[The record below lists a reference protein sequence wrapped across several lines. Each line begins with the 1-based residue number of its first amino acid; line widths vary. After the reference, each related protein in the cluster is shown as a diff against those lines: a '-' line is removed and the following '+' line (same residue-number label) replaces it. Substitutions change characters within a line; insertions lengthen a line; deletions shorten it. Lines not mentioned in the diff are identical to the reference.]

1 MKTPLSALTT
11 HHSLLTTRHNGTG
24 RTLSCS
30 RRPLRLLTYLAPN
43 LFWFYQFVSRHLAKK
58 LRYPMEIS
66 VGSDYAQL
74 REQAD
79 IAFICGLPYV
89 EHTLL
94 DDPHFEPLVAPV
106 LSGDRYCGKP
116 IYFSDVI
123 VHRDSPLRCFADLRG
138 RSWAYNEP
146 QSQSGYGIVR
156 YHLVQKGETN
166 GYFSRCIE
174 AGYHERAISMVN
186 SGEVDASAIDSHV
199 LALVVRDKPAIAGRL
214 RVVDTFGP
222 SPIQPIVA
230 GNHLSHSLKS
240 EVKTALLEMGDDPMT
255 KPELARALVKRF
267 EPVSDS
273 TYDDIRQMQAVAEA
287 AQFLT
292 IR

>member
-1 MKTPLSALTT
+1 MKTLYQM
-11 HHSLLTTRHNGTG
+11 TTRNGTG
-24 RTLSCS
+24 RTLSRS
-30 RRPLRLLTYLAPN
+30 RRPLRLITYLAPN

-58 LRYPMEIS
+58 LRYPTEIS

-74 REQAD
+74 RERAD

-94 DDPHFEPLVAPV
+94 GDRHFEPLVAPV
-106 LSGDRYCGKP
+106 LIPDRYGGKP

-123 VHRDSPLRCFADLRG
+123 VRTDSPFRCFADLRG

-166 GYFSRCIE
+166 GYFSRVIE
-174 AGYHERAISMVN
+174 AGYHERAITMVN

-199 LALVVRDKPAIAGRL
+199 LGLVVHDKPTIAGNL
-214 RVVDTFGP
+214 RVIDTFGP

-240 EVKTALLEMGDDPMT
+240 EVKKVLLEMGDDPLA
-255 KPELARALVKRF
+255 KPELARVLIKRF

-273 TYDDIRQMQAVAEA
+273 TYDDIRRMQAVAEA

-292 IR
+292 IQ

>member
-1 MKTPLSALTT
+1 MK
-11 HHSLLTTRHNGTG
+11 SLFQMTTRNRTG
-24 RTLSCS
+24 RILSRS
-30 RRPLRLLTYLAPN
+30 RRPLRLITYLAPN

-58 LRYPMEIS
+58 LRYPTEIS

-74 REQAD
+74 RERAD

-89 EHTLL
+89 EHTLPGN
-94 DDPHFEPLVAPV
+94 PHFEPLVAPV
-106 LSGDRYCGKP
+106 LTGDRYGGKP

-123 VHRDSPLRCFADLRG
+123 VHRDSPFRCFADLRG
-138 RSWAYNEP
+138 RSWVYNEP

-156 YHLVQKGETN
+156 YYLVQKGETN
-166 GYFSRCIE
+166 GYFSRVIA
-174 AGYHERAISMVN
+174 AGYHERAITMVH

-199 LALVVRDKPAIAGRL
+199 LALVVREKPTVASRL
-214 RVVDTFGP
+214 RIIDAFGP

-240 EVKTALLEMGDDPMT
+240 EVKKVLLEMADDPMT

-267 EPVSDS
+267 EPVSNS
-273 TYDDIRQMQAVAEA
+273 TYDDIRRMQAVAEA

>member
-1 MKTPLSALTT
+1 
-11 HHSLLTTRHNGTG
+11 
-24 RTLSCS
+24 
-30 RRPLRLLTYLAPN
+30 
-43 LFWFYQFVSRHLAKK
+43 
-58 LRYPMEIS
+58 MEIS
-66 VGSDYAQL
+66 IGSDYTQL
-74 REQAD
+74 RQRAD

-94 DDPHFEPLVAPV
+94 GDPHFEPLVAPV
-106 LSGDRYCGKP
+106 LSPDRYRGKP

-123 VHRDSPLRCFADLRG
+123 VHRDSPFRCFADLRG

-156 YHLVQKGETN
+156 YHFVQKGETN
-166 GYFSRCIE
+166 GYFSRVIE

-199 LALVVRDKPAIAGRL
+199 LALLVRDKPAIAGRL
-214 RVVDTFGP
+214 RVIDTLGP

-230 GNHLSHSLKS
+230 GNHLSDSLKS
-240 EVKTALLEMGDDPMT
+240 EMKTALLEMGDDPT
-255 KPELARALVKRF
+255 TRPELARALVKRF
-267 EPVSDS
+267 QPVSDS
-273 TYDDIRQMQAVAEA
+273 TYDDIRRMQAVAEA

>member
-1 MKTPLSALTT
+1 
-11 HHSLLTTRHNGTG
+11 
-24 RTLSCS
+24 
-30 RRPLRLLTYLAPN
+30 LLTYLAPN
-43 LFWFYQFVSRHLAKK
+43 LFWFYQLVSRHLAQK

-66 VGSDYAQL
+66 VGSDYGQL
-74 REQAD
+74 HEQAD

-94 DDPHFEPLVAPV
+94 GDPHFEPLAAPV
-106 LSGDRYCGKP
+106 LSPDRYGGKP

-123 VHRDSPLRCFADLRG
+123 VHRDSPFRCFADLRG

-156 YHLVQKGETN
+156 YHLVQEGETN
-166 GYFSRCIE
+166 GYFSRVIE
-174 AGYHERAISMVN
+174 AGYHDRAIAMVS

-199 LALVVRDKPAIAGRL
+199 LALVRRDKPEIAGRL
-214 RVVDTFGP
+214 RVIDTLGP
-222 SPIQPIVA
+222 SSIQPIVA
-230 GNHLSHSLKS
+230 GNHLSESLKS
-240 EVKTALLEMGDDPMT
+240 EMKTVLLEMADDPVT

-273 TYDDIRQMQAVAEA
+273 TYDDIRRMQAAAEA